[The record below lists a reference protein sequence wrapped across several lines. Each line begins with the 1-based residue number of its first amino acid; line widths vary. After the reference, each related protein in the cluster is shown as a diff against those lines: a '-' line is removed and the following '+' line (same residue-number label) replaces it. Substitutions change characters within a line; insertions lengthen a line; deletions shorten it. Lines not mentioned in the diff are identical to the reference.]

1 MLKRQDNGSLTGFK
15 VTYTSSDENVA
26 TIDNTGKITIVGG
39 GWTEIRAS
47 IEATEEYAADEAWFT
62 MEVIPAVPQV
72 SIDQVSIEE
81 EGAYFTGQKLKIT
94 TDAQGG
100 DLYYSYGYEEDESK
114 RTPYAGEEISLPK
127 GEYLFCAYVRC
138 GTDDNPIWSYP
149 FATELYVYD
158 EPTISNSKDEG
169 DYVGGDIEV
178 VITNLPK
185 SNEVSVTAYY
195 YLGDDDDNEENDI
208 RYTAGDKITVRES
221 TKLNVYL
228 LVEGD
233 SGKRYKTKVIE
244 REYKIKDI
252 PLDVTATDFHNHW
265 MTYYHNKN
273 GNVGLPENQNI
284 GAYVATSISGNE
296 LVVTQIKSIP
306 RGEPVLLNNE
316 TTTTTTNVF
325 GQDVQG
331 NLLKHATEDV
341 QLAEDCDYYGLYNGA
356 FERVKTIPAG
366 KNYLMVSNAVVPGG
380 NAPKL
385 TIVFDNEATG
395 VNDVRSKME
404 DVRGDIYDLQGRKVQ
419 KPSKKGL
426 YINKGHKVVV
436 K

>member
-1 MLKRQDNGSLTGFK
+1 M
-15 VTYTSSDENVA
+15 
-26 TIDNTGKITIVGG
+26 
-39 GWTEIRAS
+39 
-47 IEATEEYAADEAWFT
+47 
-62 MEVIPAVPQV
+62 
-72 SIDQVSIEE
+72 
-81 EGAYFTGQKLKIT
+81 
-94 TDAQGG
+94 
-100 DLYYSYGYEEDESK
+100 
-114 RTPYAGEEISLPK
+114 
-127 GEYLFCAYVRC
+127 
-138 GTDDNPIWSYP
+138 
-149 FATELYVYD
+149 YVYD
-158 EPTISNSKDEG
+158 EPIISKDEG
-169 DYVGGDIEV
+169 DDVGDIEV
-178 VITNLPK
+178 EIKNLPQPQ
-185 SNEVSVTAYY
+185 SNNISVKVYY
-195 YLGDDDDNEENDI
+195 YLGDDLGENEENAKL
-208 RYTAGDKITVRES
+208 YTAGDKITVSES

-244 REYKIKDI
+244 REYTIKDI
-252 PLDVTATDFHNHW
+252 PLDVTAADFHNHW

-296 LVVTQIKSIP
+296 IVVTQIKSIP

-325 GQDVQG
+325 EQGVQD

-341 QLAEDCDYYGLYNGA
+341 QLDEECDYYGLYNGA

>member
-1 MLKRQDNGSLTGFK
+1 
-15 VTYTSSDENVA
+15 
-26 TIDNTGKITIVGG
+26 
-39 GWTEIRAS
+39 
-47 IEATEEYAADEAWFT
+47 
-62 MEVIPAVPQV
+62 
-72 SIDQVSIEE
+72 
-81 EGAYFTGQKLKIT
+81 
-94 TDAQGG
+94 
-100 DLYYSYGYEEDESK
+100 
-114 RTPYAGEEISLPK
+114 
-127 GEYLFCAYVRC
+127 
-138 GTDDNPIWSYP
+138 
-149 FATELYVYD
+149 
-158 EPTISNSKDEG
+158 
-169 DYVGGDIEV
+169 
-178 VITNLPK
+178 
-185 SNEVSVTAYY
+185 
-195 YLGDDDDNEENDI
+195 LGDDDENAKL
-208 RYTAGDKITVRES
+208 YTAGDKITVRES

-233 SGKRYKTKVIE
+233 SNKYKTKVIE
-244 REYKIKDI
+244 RQYTIKDI

-265 MTYYHNKN
+265 MTYYHNNN

-331 NLLKHATEDV
+331 NLLLHADEDLV
-341 QLAEDCDYYGLYNGA
+341 VDEEQGDYYGLYNGA

-380 NAPKL
+380 HAPKL

>member
-1 MLKRQDNGSLTGFK
+1 VK
-15 VTYTSSDENVA
+15 
-26 TIDNTGKITIVGG
+26 
-39 GWTEIRAS
+39 
-47 IEATEEYAADEAWFT
+47 
-62 MEVIPAVPQV
+62 
-72 SIDQVSIEE
+72 
-81 EGAYFTGQKLKIT
+81 
-94 TDAQGG
+94 
-100 DLYYSYGYEEDESK
+100 
-114 RTPYAGEEISLPK
+114 
-127 GEYLFCAYVRC
+127 
-138 GTDDNPIWSYP
+138 
-149 FATELYVYD
+149 
-158 EPTISNSKDEG
+158 
-169 DYVGGDIEV
+169 
-178 VITNLPK
+178 
-185 SNEVSVTAYY
+185 
-195 YLGDDDDNEENDI
+195 
-208 RYTAGDKITVRES
+208 
-221 TKLNVYL
+221 
-228 LVEGD
+228 GD
-233 SGKRYKTKVIE
+233 SSKYKTKVIE
-244 REYKIKDI
+244 RQYVIKDI
-252 PLDVTATDFHNHW
+252 PLDVTAADFHNHW

-325 GQDVQG
+325 EQGVQD

-341 QLAEDCDYYGLYNGA
+341 QLDEECDYYGLYNGA

-380 NAPKL
+380 HAPKL

-426 YINKGHKVVV
+426 YINNGHKVVV